1 MAEIDAY
8 VQESH
13 KRRKRRRAY
22 FVFISV
28 FLAVYF
34 LLLAACWLVLKSP
47 FFRVSSVVVSGNKAV
62 ASSSIRDLLF
72 SRVLRGKSLNALLG
86 FGNILIWPKEL
97 DSADLVFL
105 PQIKTL
111 SIEKNLGDRKVT
123 VTVEEREPYGIW
135 CLMARTDA
143 DSTQTG
149 ADSNS
154 QLNVASSSE
163 VDLGLSPRPSAYSQ
177 RESAS
182 DSCWWFDDEGFIFK
196 RAPAAEGSLL
206 VVVDDYSQD
215 KLGLNFKVLPP
226 EFIPNLFSIFRV
238 LGAGDLNVKGV
249 ELNNLALQELEAST
263 YDGPKL
269 YFSLRFPADY
279 TLQVIESFYSKPG
292 FGKLQYLDFRVEN
305 RVYYK

>member
-1 MAEIDAY
+1 MAEVDAY

-47 FFRVSSVVVSGNKAV
+47 FFRVSSVVISGNKAV
-62 ASSSIRDLLF
+62 ASSSIKDLLF

-111 SIEKNLGDRKVT
+111 GIEKNLGDRKVT

-143 DSTQTG
+143 SSTQTG
-149 ADSNS
+149 ADNS
-154 QLNVASSSE
+154 QTNPESQR
-163 VDLGLSPRPSAYSQ
+163 GSALSQ
-177 RESAS
+177 REPAS

-196 RAPAAEGSLL
+196 RAPAAEGSSL

-238 LGAGDLNVKGV
+238 LGASNLNVKGV
-249 ELNNLALQELEAST
+249 ELNNLALQELEVLTYPSTPLGAS
-263 YDGPKL
+263 DGPKL

-279 TLQVIESFYSKPG
+279 TLQVIESFYAKPG